1 MNIMEPAPSPHLL
14 KITNNLKFRSLR
26 LSIIALNKDKFSNN
40 ASLYF
45 PEKIYPFSRIY
56 EPKNRSKHLA
66 PRNQTCIVVEV
77 PCFSDDKIFKSKEEE
92 FNDFVNKAL
101 FRSNFIKKEVPQQIF
116 EQNRQQYLTTHQDDK
131 KCVAI
136 DNTRNQLN

>member
-77 PCFSDDKIFKSKEEE
+77 PCFSDDIIFKSKEEE

-101 FRSNFIKKEVPQQIF
+101 FRSNFIKKEDI
-116 EQNRQQYLTTHQDDK
+116 
-131 KCVAI
+131 I
-136 DNTRNQLN
+136 DQKHILWSMLILNN